1 MGEMMNI
8 IIFGASGGTGHEL
21 VKQALAQGHHVTA
34 FVRNPS
40 KLQIQHDQ
48 LKFIQGNVTDY
59 ASVERAIQEQDA
71 VLCALGASSPLRR
84 DPALIE
90 GVGNITLAMK
100 KQHVN
105 RFIYLSFLGVKE
117 GRKGLG
123 FFIKYIVVQLLRNV
137 VADHEVK
144 EQIVKNSNLDWTI
157 VRPPRL
163 TNGNQTGNYRSGETI
178 EQRSFILTISRADL
192 ADFMLRQLSDPS
204 NIGKAPRVMY

>member
-1 MGEMMNI
+1 MMNI
-8 IIFGASGGTGHEL
+8 VIFGASGATGHEL
-21 VKQALAQGHHVTA
+21 VKQALEQGHHVTA
-34 FVRNPS
+34 FVRNPA

-59 ASVERAIQEQDA
+59 ASVERAVQEQNA
-71 VLCALGASSPLRR
+71 VFCALGASSPLRR

-163 TNGNQTGNYRSGETI
+163 TNGNQTGNYRSGEII

-192 ADFMLRQLSDPS
+192 ADFMLRQLSDTS